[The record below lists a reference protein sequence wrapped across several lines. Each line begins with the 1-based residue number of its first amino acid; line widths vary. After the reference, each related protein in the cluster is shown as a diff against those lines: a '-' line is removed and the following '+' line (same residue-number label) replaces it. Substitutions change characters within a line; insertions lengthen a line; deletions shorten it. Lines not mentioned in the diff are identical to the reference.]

1 MTSPP
6 GPRNRSISGEDLA
19 RRVKNLLEDLAEA
32 VQRAVDGLSGD
43 PGEVLGKGA
52 DGAPS
57 TRIDRV
63 AEAAVLRSLEE
74 RGEKLDVLSEEA
86 GFVDRGGT
94 ALLVL
99 DPVDGTHNALRGV
112 PAYSVSLAIGRE
124 RLSDVA
130 EGLVRDLVSG
140 ATYHAARGEGATL
153 DGRRIR
159 VRPHDPKDT
168 LFSVYLGT
176 NAHPDAARVA
186 SRARRV
192 RNLGAASLDLCLVAR
207 GAADLYYMHSA
218 VPQTKLRAVDIAA
231 GTLIV
236 REAGGHVLSLEG
248 GELDLPLT
256 SEARTDLVA
265 VGDRKT
271 WEAIR

>member
-1 MTSPP
+1 
-6 GPRNRSISGEDLA
+6 
-19 RRVKNLLEDLAEA
+19 VKNLLEDLAEA